1 MVVKLEDEGDMEQGL
16 SALKKEHIVG
26 MTRAWCKQRDVSLEV
41 EFEEAGFFAVIPC
54 TYAAGVASKFRINL
68 WTHTAHSGYQGERP
82 EVRGDA
88 KCVIR
93 ELGTNDL
100 GYDSESP
107 LSEDE
112 CEADEESVVCA
123 LLHDIGDL
131 HAPDNHAA
139 FAATILAPYVSER
152 SEWIVRHHGIFQGY
166 YYAHHWGRDRHARER
181 FRAHRW
187 FADCA
192 RFCERWDQ
200 VSFDPDYDTLELE
213 TFVPMVE
220 RIFARPS
227 FENHGRREGS
237 ARL

>member
-1 MVVKLEDEGDMEQGL
+1 MDRKRVSFTRMDRGSAEDFQLLARLEEAERPRTAERVLSLLEGLREASSGYRVDRLTHSLQT
-16 SALKKEHIVG
+16 A
-26 MTRAWCKQRDVSLEV
+26 TRALHD
-41 EFEEAGFFAVIPC
+41 
-54 TYAAGVASKFRINL
+54 
-68 WTHTAHSGYQGERP
+68 
-82 EVRGDA
+82 
-88 KCVIR
+88 
-93 ELGTNDL
+93 
-100 GYDSESP
+100 
-107 LSEDE
+107 
-112 CEADEESVVCA
+112 EADEESVVCA